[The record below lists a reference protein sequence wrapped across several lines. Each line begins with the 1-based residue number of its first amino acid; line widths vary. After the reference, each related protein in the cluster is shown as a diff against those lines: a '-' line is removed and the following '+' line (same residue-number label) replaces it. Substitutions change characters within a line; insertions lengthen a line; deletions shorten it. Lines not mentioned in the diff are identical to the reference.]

1 MTHRNAG
8 DRLNKRRKVLLGLG
22 VLPLLPFTHAHAQA
36 RVYRIGILSG
46 GTRQATRQQF
56 DAFENGLRELNYAVG
71 KNVILDYRFAEG
83 KFERL
88 PTLAAEL
95 VRSNPDILVAH
106 TTPGSL
112 AAKSATQK
120 IPIVMVGIAD
130 PISVGL
136 VSSLARPSGNITGI
150 TNITAELAGKRLELL
165 KEIVPRVSQ
174 VAVFINPDDANA
186 QIQIKNAE
194 SAALALGIRLHP
206 VIPMRSV
213 DDVDRAFTLAVKE
226 GAGAAIRMVD
236 PMSSATRAR
245 TAELTLKH
253 RLPVIYAFR
262 QDAEA
267 GSLVAYGTN
276 LPDQFRRAATYVDKI
291 LKGTSPADL
300 PVEQPT
306 TFELAINL
314 KTAKALGITIPQTV
328 LIRADKV
335 IE

>member
-1 MTHRNAG
+1 
-8 DRLNKRRKVLLGLG
+8 
-22 VLPLLPFTHAHAQA
+22 
-36 RVYRIGILSG
+36 
-46 GTRQATRQQF
+46 
-56 DAFENGLRELNYAVG
+56 LRELNYAIG
-71 KNVILDYRFAEG
+71 KSVILDYRFAEG
-83 KFERL
+83 RFDRL

-95 VRSNPDILVAH
+95 VRSKPDVLVAH

-112 AAKSATQK
+112 AAKRATQD

-130 PISVGL
+130 PIGVGL
-136 VSSLARPSGNITGI
+136 VTSLARPSGNITGI

-165 KEIVPRVSQ
+165 KEIVPRISQ
-174 VAVFINPDDANA
+174 VAVFVNPDDANA
-186 QIQIKNAE
+186 QIQMKNAE

-206 VIPMRSV
+206 VIPMRNVS
-213 DDVDRAFTLAVKE
+213 DVDRAFTLALKE

-236 PMSSATRAR
+236 PMSSATRQR

-267 GSLVAYGTN
+267 GSLIAYGTN

-291 LKGTSPADL
+291 LKGTKPADL

-314 KTAKALGITIPQTV
+314 KTAKALGIAIPPTIMLQAT
-328 LIRADKV
+328 RV